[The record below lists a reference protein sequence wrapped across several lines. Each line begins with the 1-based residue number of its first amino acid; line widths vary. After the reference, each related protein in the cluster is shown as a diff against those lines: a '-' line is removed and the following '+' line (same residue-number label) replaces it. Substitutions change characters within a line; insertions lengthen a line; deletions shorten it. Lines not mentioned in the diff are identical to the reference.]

1 QVGIAAITVHGRTT
15 EQFFKGR
22 VRLDGIRAV
31 VEAVASIPVIGNG
44 DVRCGEDAAR
54 MMAETGCDAVMVARG
69 ALGRPWIFREIHAR
83 LAGDDPPPP
92 PDRTEWLRIIERHL
106 DLILEHQDERAAL
119 HRLRSGIS
127 RYAKGMHGVK
137 RLKEQ
142 VRSATSAAEIR
153 STLRQQPDSQEE
165 PAPAS
170 LRSMA

>member
-1 QVGIAAITVHGRTT
+1 HGRTT

-153 STLRQQPDSQEE
+153 STLRQH
-165 PAPAS
+165 PAALTAGHFICLS
-170 LRSMA
+170 DNTL